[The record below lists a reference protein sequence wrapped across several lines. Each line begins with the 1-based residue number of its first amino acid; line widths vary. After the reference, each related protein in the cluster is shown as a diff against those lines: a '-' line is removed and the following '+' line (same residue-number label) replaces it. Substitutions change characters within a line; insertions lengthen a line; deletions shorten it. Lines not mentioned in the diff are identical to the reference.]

1 MKLAK
6 ELLDLRESGIME
18 IIRFFAHP
26 TFEGM
31 VFVPMF
37 ILYNFAANMFAA
49 CSYIPVKCINKFCT
63 FLWEQFDDLRV
74 ELSRQHM
81 AAIHRTPCLWSIS
94 IFK

>member
-1 MKLAK
+1 MKLLK
-6 ELLDLRESGIME
+6 ELFDLRESGIAE

-37 ILYNFAANMFAA
+37 ILHNLAANMFAA

-74 ELSRQHM
+74 ELSRQHL